1 MYIVIIIQCNDW
13 TVLELVF
20 FRTLNGSRIVDKK
33 ERIQIFVIA
42 VDKDIMASSGS
53 DVTGV
58 TDDVRGR
65 MLEVEN
71 IKLKSQ
77 ILTLQEKFTQLSKTN
92 FEQTTRNMSPRIIST
107 IKKMK
112 TKIMMKKKK
121 SKIESSS
128 KEILSLENESESSV
142 ISEEA
147 ESSVEH
153 RWIFVKSIPQVYNS
167 EVCGGGEDIN

>member
-92 FEQTTRNMSPRIIST
+92 FEQTTRNMSPRIMSM

-112 TKIMMKKKK
+112 TKIMIKKRNRK
-121 SKIESSS
+121 SNLHRRRFWVWKRNRRAVSYQR
-128 KEILSLENESESSV
+128 KLSLVWST
-142 ISEEA
+142 
-147 ESSVEH
+147 
-153 RWIFVKSIPQVYNS
+153 
-167 EVCGGGEDIN
+167 GEY

>member
-1 MYIVIIIQCNDW
+1 M
-13 TVLELVF
+13 
-20 FRTLNGSRIVDKK
+20 NGSRIVDKK

-42 VDKDIMASSGS
+42 VNKDTMSSSGS
-53 DVTGV
+53 DGTGV
-58 TDDVRGR
+58 TDEVRAK
-65 MLEVEN
+65 MLEEEN

-77 ILTLQEKFTQLSKTN
+77 RITLQEKFTQLSKTN
-92 FEQTTRNMSPRIIST
+92 FEQITRNMSMRIMSM

-153 RWIFVKSIPQVYNS
+153 R
-167 EVCGGGEDIN
+167 

>member
-1 MYIVIIIQCNDW
+1 MIEPFLNYF
-13 TVLELVF
+13 F
-20 FRTLNGSRIVDKK
+20 FRTLNSLRIVDKK

-42 VDKDIMASSGS
+42 VNKDTMSSSGS

-58 TDDVRGR
+58 TDDVRAR

-92 FEQTTRNMSPRIIST
+92 FEQITRNMSTRIMSM

-112 TKIMMKKKK
+112 TKIMMNKKK
-121 SKIESSS
+121 SKIEFSS
-128 KEILSLENESESSV
+128 KEIFRLEKESESSV

-147 ESSVEH
+147 ESIVEH
-153 RWIFVKSIPQVYNS
+153 R
-167 EVCGGGEDIN
+167 